1 MPSAPRESLRARY
14 FKACTQSAALRRDN
28 LTVLILRLTGSG
40 SPRGGSQ
47 AHVWAEHLVAGQVIL
62 KVRANGFAMRDLE
75 VIGLNAAFDEQLPI
89 GLARDL
95 VTGGNRELVNI
106 ESVQLTVDQ
115 RQEGF
120 EINIRCRIRD
130 HPDPVQRLQN
140 RQAAQT
146 IGGTVQIG
154 KALLLVGHPAHSPA
168 LDQVQAWVRAGEAKF
183 TAYRL
188 IHQARAAVSAHIK
201 ERVGLAVPVPR
212 QQQREAS
219 QIFRQKISGI
229 CDLAGMGCDQRCC
242 PEQRALLNGKPL

>member
-1 MPSAPRESLRARY
+1 M
-14 FKACTQSAALRRDN
+14 
-28 LTVLILRLTGSG
+28 
-40 SPRGGSQ
+40 
-47 AHVWAEHLVAGQVIL
+47 WAEHLVAGQVIL
-62 KVRANGFAMRDLE
+62 KVRTNGFAMRDLE

-130 HPDPVQRLQN
+130 HPDPAQRLQN

-154 KALLLVGHPAHSPA
+154 KALLLVGHPAQ
-168 LDQVQAWVRAGEAKF
+168 L
-183 TAYRL
+183 T
-188 IHQARAAVSAHIK
+188 
-201 ERVGLAVPVPR
+201 
-212 QQQREAS
+212 
-219 QIFRQKISGI
+219 GI
-229 CDLAGMGCDQRCC
+229 GPGPSMGKGR
-242 PEQRALLNGKPL
+242 RS